1 MYTAARQEGT
11 STTGDEADVSVAGRT
26 TDEQSDRQTGA
37 CNDENGV
44 RAGTEVH
51 EMDATS
57 FSPSGMQEKHS
68 VARAVDGIRAF
79 GQQREVCCDQ
89 GPVGA

>member
-1 MYTAARQEGT
+1 MYSAARQEGT
-11 STTGDEADVSVAGRT
+11 STTGDEADVNIAGGT
-26 TDEQSDRQTGA
+26 SDEQRNRQAGA

-44 RAGTEVH
+44 RAGTEGH
-51 EMDATS
+51 EMDATP
-57 FSPSGMQEKHS
+57 FSHSGMREKQS
-68 VARAVDGIRAF
+68 VATAVDGIQAF